1 MEPASWECDSCTF
14 VNSGYLSSCEVC
26 EAERRQLKLPR
37 HEVPRHAEVIDLE
50 ALDDELGAP
59 VDAGSEDT
67 FQLHG
72 DEASPEPESEPDE
85 AQQED
90 DRSSSADDELCRPFD
105 VDDAPTHAPTTRHA
119 PLSPCELAAFARD
132 GYLVVRGVVPPHEC
146 ARLLWERVAPALLEA
161 GIDPF
166 DRSTWASG
174 AAGAALKA
182 PDGGDHPIPLACADA
197 RWPALFSSGGVLCTI
212 LDQLHGGAWGWTP
225 SSSPGPSHGPSSSLG
240 PSPGPSASAS
250 PSHSPNQ
257 VRPRGAGRTA
267 QRRGSDGST
276 CASPWRRP
284 TAGPHRWT
292 DGTSTAAAPHSPRA
306 LPW

>member
-1 MEPASWECDSCTF
+1 MEPASWECESCTF

-26 EAERRQLKLPR
+26 EAARRHLKL
-37 HEVPRHAEVIDLE
+37 PRHAEVIDLE
-50 ALDDELGAP
+50 AIDDRPRGAP
-59 VDAGSEDT
+59 Q
-67 FQLHG
+67 FQS
-72 DEASPEPESEPDE
+72 DEAAPEPEPEPDE

-90 DRSSSADDELCRPFD
+90 DHSSSDDDELCRPFD
-105 VDDAPTHAPTTRHA
+105 VDDVPSHAPPCRHA
-119 PLSPCELAAFARD
+119 PLSPGELAAFARD

-197 RWPALFSSGGVLCTI
+197 RWPALFSSGGVLCAI

-292 DGTSTAAAPHSPRA
+292 GGTSTAAAPHSPRA
-306 LPW
+306 PP